1 MPLLLPRRFLPL
13 LLSLLMLPAA
23 ASAQATA
30 ATTATTTTVLRYSD
44 HEPLG
49 GMRTRF
55 LKDVLFAA
63 IEKESSGRLKIDDHW
78 DSKLSTG
85 YDALR
90 TTGEGKATDMA
101 IVVPEYSAKELP
113 LHQLFKGFPTGPSGG
128 RQVAFFQRAYA
139 QVPQLPAELEANNL
153 VPVFLAT
160 GYPVAFFST
169 APLPG
174 LDALKGH
181 SWRSASFW
189 HQDFLR
195 NSQARPV
202 SMPWGEGIFKAMR
215 DKTLDGLMV
224 NVDSAVMLKVP
235 EVAPHVLLSR
245 DLWLGHLYVVAM
257 NRSTWNGL
265 AQEDKDA
272 IQRATQTAYAQ
283 LGRVMDESYAAM
295 VADLKQSGLTLR
307 ELDGKELAAWAGAT
321 DYRRVQSAWAA
332 DQQAK
337 GVKDAVPVL
346 RQLTA
351 LVDSAQ
357 DQVR

>member
-1 MPLLLPRRFLPL
+1 MLLTPSLLPL
-13 LLSLLMLPAA
+13 LLALLVLPVA
-23 ASAQATA
+23 ASAQ
-30 ATTATTTTVLRYSD
+30 TTLRYSD

-55 LKDVLFAA
+55 IKDVFFAA
-63 IEKESSGRLKIDDHW
+63 IEKESNGRIKIDDHW
-78 DSKLSTG
+78 DSKVSTG

-90 TTGEGKATDMA
+90 TAGEGKATDMA
-101 IVVPEYSAKELP
+101 IVVPEYSAKDLP
-113 LHQLFKGFPTGPSGG
+113 LHQLFKGFPTGPSGS

-139 QVPQLPAELEANNL
+139 EVPALPTELQKNNV

-169 APLPG
+169 TPLDG
-174 LDALKGH
+174 LKDLKGR

-202 SMPWGEGIFKAMR
+202 SMPWGEGVFKAMR

-235 EVAPHVLLSR
+235 EVAPNVLLSR

-257 NRSTWNGL
+257 NQGTWNAL
-265 AQEDKDA
+265 AQQDRDA
-272 IQRATQTAYAQ
+272 IQRAATTAYAQ
-283 LGRVMDESYAAM
+283 LGRVMDESYATM
-295 VADLKQSGLTLR
+295 VADLRKAGLQLR
-307 ELDGKELAAWAGAT
+307 ELNRAELAAWSAT
-321 DYRRVQSAWAA
+321 TDHRAVQTAWAN

-346 RQLTA
+346 KKLTE
-351 LVDSAQ
+351 LVDHAAAAARGGQ
-357 DQVR
+357 

>member
-1 MPLLLPRRFLPL
+1 MPSMLLSRRFLPL
-13 LLSLLMLPAA
+13 LLSLLVLPVA
-23 ASAQATA
+23 ASAQTPA
-30 ATTATTTTVLRYSD
+30 TTTVLRYSD

-55 LKDVLFAA
+55 LKDVFFAA
-63 IEKESSGRLKIDDHW
+63 IEKESNGRLTIDDRW
-78 DSKLSTG
+78 DGKVSTG

-139 QVPQLPAELEANNL
+139 QVPQLPAELEANNV

-174 LDALKGH
+174 LNALQGR

-195 NSQARPV
+195 NTQAKPV
-202 SMPWGEGIFKAMR
+202 SMPWGEGVFKAMR
-215 DKTLDGLMV
+215 DKALDGLMV

-257 NRSTWNGL
+257 NRATWNGL
-265 AQEDKDA
+265 PQQDKEA
-272 IQRATQTAYAQ
+272 IQRAATTAYAQ
-283 LGRVMDESYAAM
+283 LGRVMDESYTAM
-295 VADLKQSGLTLR
+295 VADLKKSGLTLR
-307 ELDGKELAAWAGAT
+307 ELDSKELATWASAT
-321 DYRRVQSAWAA
+321 DSRRVQAAWAA

-346 RQLTA
+346 RQLTT
-351 LVDSAQ
+351 LVDAAQ
-357 DQVR
+357 NPR